1 MKWEYITSTWQ
12 PEWVPDAKALV
23 VKLWKKYRPSNPT
36 LTQIEEVIQEPTK
49 RLLLLP
55 GSSKNQVGGLIIS
68 MNMLDTLESLQFLRT
83 ILSRAHALGGSRSAS
98 NDYIQICLEWHS
110 IYSQFQLC
118 QLRLNASFLQQ
129 ISLFQIVVICS
140 MATLQRLLSALSHG
154 GKYRIYSLRV
164 TRSN

>member
-1 MKWEYITSTWQ
+1 M
-12 PEWVPDAKALV
+12 
-23 VKLWKKYRPSNPT
+23 
-36 LTQIEEVIQEPTK
+36 
-49 RLLLLP
+49 LLLP
-55 GSSKNQVGGLIIS
+55 GSSKNQLAGLIIS

-129 ISLFQIVVICS
+129 ISLS
-140 MATLQRLLSALSHG
+140 DRRNRLHG
-154 GKYRIYSLRV
+154 DTTQAIECLKSWRKIQ
-164 TRSN
+164 N